1 MSCHGTY
8 KKGKQQSKETVE
20 KRIKNT
26 DQISKEVKRQRTV
39 LLKYGELFLI
49 SEQQIQQR
57 INSQIGHKKSEERI
71 RKIIESKR
79 LSGKINHSIESRNKI
94 SESLRKYH
102 RNPNIDHHQHI
113 HNNSGGRGYLPGS
126 LSGIFYRSSYELKF
140 LQLCEKHNVKVESA
154 ATKEYRLI
162 YHDTAG
168 VRRYYYPDFI
178 LVEYGVVV
186 EIKPASLI
194 DTFNNMMKIETA
206 ASKYNFWLVC
216 EEELEEFE
224 FLQEVNGFEHI
235 SLT

>member
-1 MSCHGTY
+1 MSYVCKICGNSHNNIRSLTLHN
-8 KKGKQQSKETVE
+8 KKK
-20 KRIKNT
+20 
-26 DQISKEVKRQRTV
+26 
-39 LLKYGELFLI
+39 
-49 SEQQIQQR
+49 
-57 INSQIGHKKSEERI
+57 HK
-71 RKIIESKR
+71 
-79 LSGKINHSIESRNKI
+79 
-94 SESLRKYH
+94 
-102 RNPNIDHHQHI
+102 IDHHQHI
-113 HNNSGGRGYLPGS
+113 HNNSGGRGYLTGS

-194 DTFNNMMKIETA
+194 DTFKNTMKIETA
-206 ASKYNFWLVC
+206 ASKYNCWLVC

-224 FLQEVNGFEHI
+224 FLQGVNGFEHI